1 MILQNSEGIFA
12 MITKLKVQSLLC
24 HDKIKALLEI
34 NKTVSEFKCISEK
47 DDSVSAI
54 CSILFSTFAK
64 NEFLVFKKCK
74 LDLIFFC
81 KQIKHAL
88 CKFVHFKGSEQL

>member
-74 LDLIFFC
+74 LDLVFFFFFAN
-81 KQIKHAL
+81 K
-88 CKFVHFKGSEQL
+88 